1 MNVGYP
7 SDESAAPRSSWRIAL
22 LVAVVALVLWKFVL
36 PSNAS
41 LVDPDAQPRQV
52 APRGNLSPDE
62 VSTIE
67 IFERSSPSVVFIR
80 NVAVQVDRFRQNPAM
95 IREGTGS
102 GFIWDEDGHVVTN
115 YHVIHGGTELQV
127 ILGDQSWKAQVVGYE
142 VEKDIAVLKI
152 AAPKETLVPV
162 AVGAS
167 GDLRVGQNVY
177 AIGNPFGL
185 DHTLTTGIISGLG
198 REMLARY
205 EEEGRGQR
213 PITDLIQ
220 TDAAINPG
228 NSGGPLLDSS
238 GRLIGMNT
246 AIVSESGS
254 YSGVGFEIPIDTI
267 NRTVTEILRFGK
279 ASRPGLGIVTASD
292 NISRQLR
299 VDGVIIGRVG
309 PNTAAARA
317 GLRNPVETSDG
328 AVFDAIVAI
337 DGVAVHTQNDLFRE
351 LGRHR
356 VGDRVKVNVLR
367 DAKVVEV
374 DVELQDLH

>member
-1 MNVGYP
+1 
-7 SDESAAPRSSWRIAL
+7 
-22 LVAVVALVLWKFVL
+22 
-36 PSNAS
+36 
-41 LVDPDAQPRQV
+41 
-52 APRGNLSPDE
+52 
-62 VSTIE
+62 
-67 IFERSSPSVVFIR
+67 
-80 NVAVQVDRFRQNPAM
+80 M

-102 GFIWDEDGHVVTN
+102 GFIWDSDGHVVTN

-127 ILGDQSWKAQVVGYE
+127 ILGDQTWKAQVVGYE

-152 AAPKETLVPV
+152 AAPKESLVPV
-162 AVGAS
+162 AIGAS
-167 GDLRVGQNVY
+167 GDLKVGQNVF

-198 REMLARY
+198 REMMARY

-228 NSGGPLLDSS
+228 NSGGPLLDSG

-254 YSGVGFEIPIDTI
+254 YSGVGFAIPVDTI

-279 ASRPGLGIVTASD
+279 ASRPGLGINPLNDSA
-292 NISRQLR
+292 SRQLR
-299 VDGVIIGRVG
+299 VDGVVVYRVQ

-317 GLRNPVETSDG
+317 GLRSLVESAEG
-328 AVFDAIVAI
+328 YAFDAIVAI
-337 DGVAVHTQNDLFRE
+337 NGAPIHNQNDLFRE
-351 LGRHR
+351 LGHHQ
-356 VGDRVKVNVLR
+356 VGDRVKLKVLR
-367 DAKVVEV
+367 DGQQVDI
-374 DVELQDLH
+374 DVELQDVH

>member
-7 SDESAAPRSSWRIAL
+7 DENPAPRASWRIAL
-22 LVAVVALVLWKFVL
+22 LVAVAALLVWKFAV
-36 PSNAS
+36 PSNGS
-41 LVDPDAQPRQV
+41 LVDPNAQPRLV
-52 APRGNLSPDE
+52 APRGDLAPE
-62 VSTIE
+62 EIATIE
-67 IFERSSPSVVFIR
+67 IFERCSPSVVFIR
-80 NVAVQVDRFRQNPAM
+80 NVAVQVDRFRQNPTM

-102 GFIWDEDGHVVTN
+102 GFIWDSDGHVVTN

-127 ILGDQSWKAQVVGYE
+127 ILGDQTWKAQVVGYE

-152 AAPKETLVPV
+152 AAPKESLVPV
-162 AVGAS
+162 AIGAS
-167 GDLRVGQNVY
+167 GDLKVGQNVF

-198 REMLARY
+198 REMMARY

-228 NSGGPLLDSS
+228 NSGGPLLDSG

-254 YSGVGFEIPIDTI
+254 YSGVGFAIPVDTI

-279 ASRPGLGIVTASD
+279 ASRPGLGINPLNDSA
-292 NISRQLR
+292 SRQLR
-299 VDGVIIGRVG
+299 VDGVVVYRVQ

-317 GLRNPVETSDG
+317 GLRSLVESAEG
-328 AVFDAIVAI
+328 YAFDAIVAI
-337 DGVAVHTQNDLFRE
+337 NGAPIHNQNDLFRE
-351 LGRHR
+351 LGHHQ
-356 VGDRVKVNVLR
+356 VGDRVKLKVLR
-367 DAKVVEV
+367 DGQQVDI
-374 DVELQDLH
+374 DVELQDVH